1 MNITCLQAEPG
12 RYVVTLSYP
21 GHNVPIGIIHRDSA
35 RSWVSTH
42 LWTDFPLS
50 CISHPTKRAAESY
63 ILSTMLRAAHQH
75 DPHARRLTDEEII
88 ERAAEI
94 LAARHAPGQTLAS
107 PSDTRRYLQH
117 QIADKPAEVFGALW
131 LDTRHRVI
139 GEDQLF
145 QGTID
150 GASVYPRIV
159 AQRALSVNAAAVIVY
174 HNHPSGEPEPSAA
187 DRALTTRL
195 RDALSLIDVRL
206 LDHVVVGAQGTV
218 SFSERGW
225 M

>member
-1 MNITCLQAEPG
+1 MNLTSIQAEPG
-12 RYVVTLSYP
+12 HYVVTLSYP
-21 GHNVPIGIIHRDSA
+21 GHNVRIGTIERETARDW
-35 RSWVSTH
+35 RVTH
-42 LWTDFPLS
+42 LWTDRPMARPYYS
-50 CISHPTKRAAESY
+50 TKRAAENA
-63 ILSTMLRAAHQH
+63 ILCGMLNSAYLHN
-75 DPHARRLTDEEII
+75 PSARRLTDDEIV

-94 LAARHAPGQTLAS
+94 LADRHTPGQALAS

-117 QIADKPAEVFGALW
+117 RIADKPAEVFGALW

-139 GEDQLF
+139 SEDDLF

-159 AQRALSVNAAAVIVY
+159 AQRALAVNAAACIVY

-206 LDHVVVGAQGTV
+206 LDHVVVGYSGTV